1 LNGAARGIV
10 IRLSILPDRNT
21 AAPGV
26 IPPEEISGA
35 PMHFQTRPIF
45 QVLDDRVAKLETM
58 PQRHPDR
65 PNLVRMIM
73 DLRREIDRRPSP
85 VAAGDC

>member
-1 LNGAARGIV
+1 
-10 IRLSILPDRNT
+10 
-21 AAPGV
+21 
-26 IPPEEISGA
+26 
-35 PMHFQTRPIF
+35 MHFQTRPIF